1 MNPQCHLFLRLKL
14 VNGGCISFGQQQ
26 MLQLTI
32 SPTRPDWRP
41 VGWSRLFGLLQAIH
55 QPSVATGGFKRC
67 WQPASPRPRLRHVL
81 KQTGHVATCKF
92 SPRRNSPKIVHLTL
106 VGYDIAG
113 LFSFHTPTWVPETV
127 PRLSLLKSDVTG
139 NFIEFLL

>member
-1 MNPQCHLFLRLKL
+1 
-14 VNGGCISFGQQQ
+14 
-26 MLQLTI
+26 MLAACQSQTKTPPRAQTNWACGNLQI
-32 SPTRPDWRP
+32 L
-41 VGWSRLFGLLQAIH
+41 SR
-55 QPSVATGGFKRC
+55 S
-67 WQPASPRPRLRHVL
+67 
-81 KQTGHVATCKF
+81 KF
-92 SPRRNSPKIVHLTL
+92 AKIVL

>member
-1 MNPQCHLFLRLKL
+1 MNPQCHLFLWLKL

-32 SPTRPDWRP
+32 SPTCPDWRL
-41 VGWSRLFGLLQAIH
+41 VGWLRLFGLLQAIH

-81 KQTGHVATCKF
+81 KQTGHVTTCKF
-92 SPRRNSPKIVHLTL
+92 SPGRNSPKIVHLTL

-113 LFSFHTPTWVPETV
+113 LFSFDTPTWVPETV